1 MLGRFAWG
9 NPLYTY
15 ERLFLRIEYYFDVI
29 PARFSRARL
38 DAAVQSSVALL
49 GVIRCLTLGIFL
61 WHILGMKILSLVAI
75 LVVLV
80 NTLV

>member
-15 ERLFLRIEYYFDVI
+15 GSLFLRVEYYSVVI

-38 DAAVQSSVALL
+38 DAAV
-49 GVIRCLTLGIFL
+49 
-61 WHILGMKILSLVAI
+61 
-75 LVVLV
+75 
-80 NTLV
+80 